1 MSCGNQSS
9 SGRDDSLDV
18 KNGSFS
24 FEQSGRTA
32 WVLAEA
38 VRQLNRADKG
48 AEAAY
53 VRAVEVLREFGP
65 DLLETVI
72 GLFRHVE
79 SGDAALRWNALH
91 VLGDAGGE
99 GAAAFLVRTA
109 LARLPDTES
118 DRGCESGRDMEVLV
132 CTMAVHALRRL
143 AVRHPAE
150 ASEAILRIV
159 SQRPAQP
166 ILIEAVKAAVEL
178 RLDEKV
184 RGILAQDDHWIL
196 DIRRSRAQE
205 VFADPEREDGK
216 ERGFTPPKS
225 GALYTAPSAGCCKG
239 KES

>member
-9 SGRDDSLDV
+9 SGGDDNLEVRNGTLSL
-18 KNGSFS
+18 
-24 FEQSGRTA
+24 EQSGRTA

-38 VRQLNRADKG
+38 VRHLNRADKQ

-53 VRAVEVLREFGP
+53 MRAVEVLRDFGP
-65 DLLETVI
+65 ELLETVI
-72 GLFRHVE
+72 GLFRQVQ

-99 GAAAFLVRTA
+99 GAAAFLARTA
-109 LARLPDTES
+109 VARLPETES
-118 DRGCESGRDMEVLV
+118 DDGCESGRDMEVLV
-132 CTMAVHALRRL
+132 CTMAVHALQRL
-143 AVRHPAE
+143 AARHPAE
-150 ASEAILRIV
+150 ASEAILQIV
-159 SQRPAQP
+159 SQQPARP

-178 RLDEKV
+178 KLDNKV
-184 RGILAQDDHWIL
+184 QGILAQDDRWIL
-196 DIRRSRAQE
+196 DIRRSSTRE

-225 GALYTAPSAGCCKG
+225 GSLYTAPGAGCCKG

>member
-9 SGRDDSLDV
+9 RGGDDNLEV
-18 KNGSFS
+18 KNGGFS
-24 FEQSGRTA
+24 LEQSGRTA
-32 WVLAEA
+32 WILAEA
-38 VRQLNRADKG
+38 VRHLNGADKG

-65 DLLETVI
+65 DLLNTVI
-72 GLFRHVE
+72 GLFGHVQ

-132 CTMAVHALRRL
+132 CTMAVHALQRL
-143 AVRHPAE
+143 ASRHPAE
-150 ASEAILRIV
+150 AADAVLQIV
-159 SQRPAQP
+159 SRRPAQP

-178 RLDEKV
+178 KLGEKV
-184 RGILAQDDHWIL
+184 HGLLAESDRWIL
-196 DIRRSRAQE
+196 GIRHSRTQE

-225 GALYTAPSAGCCKG
+225 GVLYTAPSAGCCKG

>member
-9 SGRDDSLDV
+9 SRGDDNLEV
-18 KNGSFS
+18 RNGGVS

-32 WVLAEA
+32 WILAEA
-38 VRQLNRADKG
+38 VRHLNRADKE
-48 AEAAY
+48 ADAAY
-53 VRAVEVLREFGP
+53 ARAVDVLREFGR
-65 DLLETVI
+65 DVLETVI
-72 GLFRHVE
+72 GLFRHVQ

-109 LARLPDTES
+109 LAPLPDTES

-132 CTMAVHALRRL
+132 CTMAVQALQRL
-143 AVRHPAE
+143 ADRHPAE
-150 ASEAILRIV
+150 ASEAILDIV

-166 ILIEAVKAAVEL
+166 ILIEAVKVAVEL
-178 RLDEKV
+178 KLDEKA
-184 RGILAQDDHWIL
+184 RGILAEGDRWIL
-196 DIRRSRAQE
+196 DIRPSRIQE
-205 VFADPEREDGK
+205 VFADPGREDGQ
-216 ERGFTPPKS
+216 ERGFTPPRS